1 MHPLFQNRLIISKYS
16 LQGEVLLDSD
26 VLNLTS
32 PNEYEVSWYLP
43 EDNGVLIEYF
53 EISAYPVRW
62 QDSTLSWT
70 RIRNAPLIRYEVPH
84 PGNVRYLVTGLY
96 PDTHYTIEIR
106 AQNALGYSQA
116 SSITIKTAR
125 GKIHSNAQNLIFW
138 FIKSLGIFNLE
149 R

>member
-1 MHPLFQNRLIISKYS
+1 MNI
-16 LQGEVLLDSD
+16 
-26 VLNLTS
+26 TS

-43 EDNGVLIEYF
+43 EDNGVLIDYF

-62 QDSTLSWT
+62 QDSTLSWS

-84 PGNVRYLVTGLY
+84 PGNVRYLVKGLY
-96 PDTHYTIEIR
+96 PDTFYTIEVR
-106 AQNALGYSQA
+106 AQNALGFSQA

-125 GKIHSNAQNLIFW
+125 GKNYLRLSRVLSLVFISNFSEKDKETQNRVETE
-138 FIKSLGIFNLE
+138 KVV

>member
-1 MHPLFQNRLIISKYS
+1 M
-16 LQGEVLLDSD
+16 
-26 VLNLTS
+26 NLTS
-32 PNEYEVSWYLP
+32 PNEYKVSWYLP
-43 EDNGVLIEYF
+43 EDNGVPIEYF
-53 EISAYPVRW
+53 EVSAYPVRW
-62 QDSTLSWT
+62 QDNTLSWT

-106 AQNALGYSQA
+106 AQNPLGFSQA

-125 GKIHSNAQNLIFW
+125 GKTFFSSIDNGVDPN
-138 FIKSLGIFNLE
+138 